1 MTIRTFFRRYGAPI
15 WDVAAAVGSAIL
27 LIALLVAALWAFR
40 LAQCPECP
48 WVLR

>member
-1 MTIRTFFRRYGAPI
+1 MTIRTFFRRYGEIIAG
-15 WDVAAAVGSAIL
+15 VLAGL
-27 LIALLVAALWAFR
+27 MLNALLVAALWAFR